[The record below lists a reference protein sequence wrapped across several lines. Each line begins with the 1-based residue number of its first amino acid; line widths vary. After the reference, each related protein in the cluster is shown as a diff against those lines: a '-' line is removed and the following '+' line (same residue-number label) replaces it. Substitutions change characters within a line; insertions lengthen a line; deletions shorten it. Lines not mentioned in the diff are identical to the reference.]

1 MIPLPMYSIKVVYI
15 ITFIAFKIY
24 VRIELY
30 LVPMVFPNAFPI
42 EYPEEKTNIPML
54 ANQPKP
60 IPIASYS
67 YNCIYCA
74 RCNLGMSCKS
84 HFSGVFGS

>member
-1 MIPLPMYSIKVVYI
+1 MIPFPTYSIKIVYI

-30 LVPMVFPNAFPI
+30 WVPMVYPQAFPI
-42 EYPEEKTNIPML
+42 ESNAMDVW
-54 ANQPKP
+54 AVGGQARP

-67 YNCIYCA
+67 FNCLYCA
-74 RCNLGMSCKS
+74 RCGLGLSCGA
-84 HFSGVFGS
+84 HVPGFGNKP